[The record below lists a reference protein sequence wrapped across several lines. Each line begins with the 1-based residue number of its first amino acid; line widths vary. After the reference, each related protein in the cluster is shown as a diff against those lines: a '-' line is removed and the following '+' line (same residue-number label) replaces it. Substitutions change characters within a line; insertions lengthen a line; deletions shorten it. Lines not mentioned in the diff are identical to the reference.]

1 MIRAALGILLVW
13 ALSHH
18 AALAHNAK
26 DEVQFTEAEEAFI
39 AEHPVIRVSNE
50 LDWPPINFRAN
61 YIATGFSVDYIRMV
75 ADKVGLR
82 VLFVPGNW
90 GELLQKSYDKELDVM
105 LNIVKND
112 EREKHLVFTNSYA
125 STPTAIFARKDGP
138 RPKNL
143 QQLQNMQV
151 AVVDGFYTH
160 RYLKKHHPE
169 IELLPF
175 PSSLEA
181 INALSTGQADAV
193 LERLAV
199 GNYLIANNFIT
210 NLSPSGISG
219 IGPLDNAQWH
229 LAVRDDW
236 PLLASVLQKG
246 MQLVSFEEYRK
257 LLHRWYLYGAPTTP
271 PEVSLTERERAW
283 LKAHPV
289 VTLGVD
295 PEFPPYDYLND
306 RGMHKGIAAD
316 FMNLLSERLGVKFK
330 VLDGLTWQEVMEK
343 SRAGE
348 VDLLSAVIPTPDRLN
363 YLDFSE
369 PYMRYEIAIVT
380 RRDHAAVNGI
390 ADFSG
395 SSVAL
400 VKDYALTELVLRA
413 QPGLKPLYV
422 DSILEGLRA
431 VAEGEAE
438 AIISDLGS
446 LSYKMQQYNLINLH
460 VAALSDLQ
468 AAGLSVGVSKR
479 HPVLVGIIDKALQ
492 TISEEQR
499 IAIAQRWIGVPVPKP
514 RMVLSESEEAFLK
527 AHPVIRVASEPD
539 YVPFDF
545 RVDGEPTGYSIDY
558 TELLLD
564 RLGIK
569 IEYVKDT
576 WTNLLKRA
584 EQGEVDLVHSIF
596 NSPAERERYLSFT
609 RPYKEVVTA
618 ILVRDESEEVVRLE
632 QLAGRR
638 VALAKGDS
646 LVSIVSREV
655 PTAEL
660 LLFDNY
666 NQVLTAVAVG
676 HADAAVTELP
686 VAAYLIRSLS
696 LTNLKITGGLRN
708 IGDRDQ
714 RYRLAV
720 RKDWPELVS
729 ILNKTMAT
737 LTHEELRVLDDR
749 WMTLPET
756 KAEDR
761 GLVLGNQ
768 EREWLKEN
776 PVLKVGYDIDWQ
788 PVEFSDSEGRHR
800 GIAADFMKKIGQL
813 LGVEIEPIPPRN
825 WPKML
830 DAARQ
835 GEVDLLSAVAR
846 TPQREEYLDFTEPY
860 LSFPIVIVGRQ
871 DVPYFAGMGS
881 LAGKRVAVVSSY
893 ASHELLKH
901 HHPEL
906 DLLPMESTLDGLMAV
921 SEGRAYVFIGSLAA
935 ISQVIAEQGL
945 LQLKVSGKTPYSF
958 DLAIATPKDR
968 SMLRGL
974 MQKALDAISQEER
987 NSISSRWFRVS
998 YQHQVD
1004 YQLVWKVVVV
1014 ALVLFLVIFYWNR
1027 KLAGLNQQLV
1037 MARDAEQKSRLS
1049 AESANRAKSI
1059 FLANMSHELRT
1070 PLNAILGFSQMVR
1083 QNPTI
1088 QGKVRGHV
1096 NAINRSGEHLLG
1108 LINDVLDMS
1117 KIEAGRIN
1125 LVEEEFDL
1133 KGLVS
1138 DVVEMMQ
1145 NRAEGKRLQ
1154 LVLEQ
1159 SSTLPRYVLGDAPKL
1174 RQVLINLLNNAIKF
1188 THAGTVFLRLDAADD
1203 GDGKIL
1209 LRGEV
1214 EDSGIGICAED
1225 IDRIFFPFEQLSELV
1240 SQQGTGLGLA
1250 ITSQL
1255 ITLMGGEISVESEP
1269 GEGACFRFSLT
1280 LQVVSDASSATPVR
1294 ETRWVVGLEPGQP
1307 EYRILIVDDQ
1317 AVNQLLLQQILE
1329 TAGFTVALADNG
1341 QHGIEQFRKF
1351 RPHFIWMD
1359 LRMPVM
1365 GGLEATR
1372 KIRQLPGGD
1381 EVRIAMLTASAFKE
1395 QRDEVIVA
1403 GTDDYICKPYRSGEI
1418 FDCMARHLGVRY
1430 LMSESSV
1437 VDPDHAQVSVS
1448 SRACAEL
1455 PGDLKQGLHQAALE
1469 LDVGKLESLAG
1480 DVEKV
1485 NPELAAQIRLA
1496 IEQYELS
1503 AIQSALSPSRPEGE
1517 Q

>member
-1 MIRAALGILLVW
+1 
-13 ALSHH
+13 
-18 AALAHNAK
+18 
-26 DEVQFTEAEEAFI
+26 
-39 AEHPVIRVSNE
+39 
-50 LDWPPINFRAN
+50 
-61 YIATGFSVDYIRMV
+61 
-75 ADKVGLR
+75 
-82 VLFVPGNW
+82 
-90 GELLQKSYDKELDVM
+90 
-105 LNIVKND
+105 
-112 EREKHLVFTNSYA
+112 
-125 STPTAIFARKDGP
+125 
-138 RPKNL
+138 
-143 QQLQNMQV
+143 
-151 AVVDGFYTH
+151 
-160 RYLKKHHPE
+160 
-169 IELLPF
+169 
-175 PSSLEA
+175 
-181 INALSTGQADAV
+181 
-193 LERLAV
+193 
-199 GNYLIANNFIT
+199 
-210 NLSPSGISG
+210 
-219 IGPLDNAQWH
+219 H
-229 LAVRDDW
+229 LAVRGDW

-283 LKAHPV
+283 LGAHPV

-413 QPGLKPLYV
+413 QPDLKPLYV

-479 HPVLVGIIDKALQ
+479 HPILVGIMDKALQ

-514 RMVLSESEEAFLK
+514 RMVLSDSEEGFLK

-564 RLGIK
+564 RLGVK

-576 WTNLLKRA
+576 WDNLLKRA

-596 NSPAERERYLSFT
+596 NSPADRERYLSFT

-737 LTHEELRVLDDR
+737 LTHEELRVLDER

-756 KAEDR
+756 KAQDR

-768 EREWLKEN
+768 ERGWLKEN

-800 GIAADFMKKIGQL
+800 G
-813 LGVEIEPIPPRN
+813 
-825 WPKML
+825 
-830 DAARQ
+830 
-835 GEVDLLSAVAR
+835 
-846 TPQREEYLDFTEPY
+846 
-860 LSFPIVIVGRQ
+860 
-871 DVPYFAGMGS
+871 
-881 LAGKRVAVVSSY
+881 
-893 ASHELLKH
+893 
-901 HHPEL
+901 
-906 DLLPMESTLDGLMAV
+906 
-921 SEGRAYVFIGSLAA
+921 
-935 ISQVIAEQGL
+935 
-945 LQLKVSGKTPYSF
+945 
-958 DLAIATPKDR
+958 
-968 SMLRGL
+968 
-974 MQKALDAISQEER
+974 
-987 NSISSRWFRVS
+987 
-998 YQHQVD
+998 
-1004 YQLVWKVVVV
+1004 
-1014 ALVLFLVIFYWNR
+1014 
-1027 KLAGLNQQLV
+1027 
-1037 MARDAEQKSRLS
+1037 
-1049 AESANRAKSI
+1049 
-1059 FLANMSHELRT
+1059 
-1070 PLNAILGFSQMVR
+1070 
-1083 QNPTI
+1083 
-1088 QGKVRGHV
+1088 
-1096 NAINRSGEHLLG
+1096 
-1108 LINDVLDMS
+1108 
-1117 KIEAGRIN
+1117 
-1125 LVEEEFDL
+1125 
-1133 KGLVS
+1133 
-1138 DVVEMMQ
+1138 
-1145 NRAEGKRLQ
+1145 
-1154 LVLEQ
+1154 
-1159 SSTLPRYVLGDAPKL
+1159 
-1174 RQVLINLLNNAIKF
+1174 
-1188 THAGTVFLRLDAADD
+1188 
-1203 GDGKIL
+1203 
-1209 LRGEV
+1209 
-1214 EDSGIGICAED
+1214 
-1225 IDRIFFPFEQLSELV
+1225 
-1240 SQQGTGLGLA
+1240 
-1250 ITSQL
+1250 
-1255 ITLMGGEISVESEP
+1255 
-1269 GEGACFRFSLT
+1269 
-1280 LQVVSDASSATPVR
+1280 
-1294 ETRWVVGLEPGQP
+1294 
-1307 EYRILIVDDQ
+1307 
-1317 AVNQLLLQQILE
+1317 
-1329 TAGFTVALADNG
+1329 
-1341 QHGIEQFRKF
+1341 
-1351 RPHFIWMD
+1351 
-1359 LRMPVM
+1359 
-1365 GGLEATR
+1365 
-1372 KIRQLPGGD
+1372 
-1381 EVRIAMLTASAFKE
+1381 
-1395 QRDEVIVA
+1395 
-1403 GTDDYICKPYRSGEI
+1403 
-1418 FDCMARHLGVRY
+1418 
-1430 LMSESSV
+1430 
-1437 VDPDHAQVSVS
+1437 
-1448 SRACAEL
+1448 
-1455 PGDLKQGLHQAALE
+1455 
-1469 LDVGKLESLAG
+1469 
-1480 DVEKV
+1480 
-1485 NPELAAQIRLA
+1485 
-1496 IEQYELS
+1496 
-1503 AIQSALSPSRPEGE
+1503 
-1517 Q
+1517 